1 MSGVVFRHIAE
12 GVMAQNVKR
21 LVDDVRDSTSSFTPD
36 VKPGDEAASSYILGS
51 LGLKANKANGTN
63 KSYAAGLVPDV
74 TGMGARDAVYEME
87 RRGMKVVIHGRGKVK
102 SQSIAAGTTAE
113 RGAVCN
119 LYMDI

>member
-1 MSGVVFRHIAE
+1 MSGVVFHHIAE
-12 GVMAQNVKR
+12 GVMARYLK
-21 LVDDVRDSTSSFTPD
+21 LSVDDAQDENSVIIPD
-36 VKPGDEAASSYILGS
+36 VKIGNADASNIVLSQLGID
-51 LGLKANKANGTN
+51 KREQHQ
-63 KSYAAGLVPDV
+63 KSPYNLAVAPDV

>member
-1 MSGVVFRHIAE
+1 
-12 GVMAQNVKR
+12 
-21 LVDDVRDSTSSFTPD
+21 
-36 VKPGDEAASSYILGS
+36 
-51 LGLKANKANGTN
+51 
-63 KSYAAGLVPDV
+63 
-74 TGMGARDAVYEME
+74 ME